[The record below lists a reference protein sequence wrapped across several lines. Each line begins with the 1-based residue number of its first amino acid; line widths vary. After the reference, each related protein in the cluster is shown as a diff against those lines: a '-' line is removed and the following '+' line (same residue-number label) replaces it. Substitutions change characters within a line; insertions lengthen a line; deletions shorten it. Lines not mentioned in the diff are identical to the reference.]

1 MQSKV
6 QAAGWCPAHREDR
19 EDYPPDVVVRREE
32 GAVIEDVDSEPN
44 HDQQLQPASTKAFK
58 EWALSGRYELEVAG
72 RRLGATP
79 HWDPLYDPAAMRMR
93 DVEVE
98 MEEPRAAVG

>member
-1 MQSKV
+1 M
-6 QAAGWCPAHREDR
+6 PATPHTSGIGYVSAPE
-19 EDYPPDVVVRREE
+19 
-32 GAVIEDVDSEPN
+32 
-44 HDQQLQPASTKAFK
+44 QLQPASTKAFK